1 MTSMDEE
8 RVKCVLKFAMLR
20 SKYDTDL
27 LCEAIML
34 AYKYD
39 LDLTAYKDRPKQ
51 NLSWMDLVKALNE
64 VGIIS
69 GATHVHLSRMMYEYY
84 TGRDS

>member
-1 MTSMDEE
+1 MASMDEE
-8 RVKCVLKFAMLR
+8 RVKCILKFAMLR
-20 SKYDTDL
+20 SKYDTEL
-27 LCEAIML
+27 LCDAFMT

-51 NLSWMDLVKALNE
+51 NLSWMDLVKALND

-69 GATHVHLSRMMYEYY
+69 GATQVRLSRLMYEYY
-84 TGRDS
+84 IGRDS